1 MHDREPV
8 VTAADGGEVRTQP
21 TIERLVSDL
30 GGGVVDVLAAPQ
42 GLGITLSRT
51 VIHDPV
57 DPFEVEA
64 GDVVLGV
71 GVPDEGAVDLI
82 ERAAACS
89 AAAVLLKLRS
99 SAGRERVVAASEEGG
114 VALIAVAPEITWAQ
128 LHALVRT
135 SIVSAGQGSSDMIG
149 FGTPVGDLFA
159 LANAVAAMV
168 GGPTTIEDPQSRVL
182 AYSSDDQSIDEGRRQ
197 TILGRQVPEP
207 YVQHLQERGVFRQL
221 WGSEEVLRIDDI
233 TGPDGSR
240 VRPRLAVA
248 VRAGQEILG
257 SIWVAEG
264 DTPIGAD
271 AEEALRHASQIAALH
286 LVRNRSSEAL
296 ERRMRGE
303 LLRSLLDGRG
313 PSNVLADRL
322 DLEPRAGYVV
332 LGFELQTTQDAEVA
346 LQRERALDLIALYCE
361 AFRRRSVQVGV
372 GRTVYTLLPVG
383 EDARPEA
390 VTRLGRDVL
399 ERSRAALSVSL
410 HVAVSSTV
418 DHLRDVPRARE
429 EVDQILRV
437 LGEEPDAG
445 PFASFDD
452 VRPHVLLL
460 ELRDHVAGRPH
471 LLDGKVQ
478 RLVEEDGPDGIYL
491 DTLRAYLDSFGD
503 VPAAAR
509 ALDVHPNTFRY
520 RLRRVG
526 EIAGLDLDDPVDRLA
541 AELQLRLR

>member
-1 MHDREPV
+1 M
-8 VTAADGGEVRTQP
+8 TAVESGDLRTEP

-30 GGGVVDVLAAPQ
+30 GAGVLDVLAAPR
-42 GLGITLSRT
+42 GLDITLART
-51 VIHDPV
+51 VIHDPA
-57 DPFEVEA
+57 DALEVEA

-71 GVPDEGAVDLI
+71 GVVDAEAVDLV
-82 ERAAACS
+82 ERAAGSS
-89 AAAVLLKLRS
+89 AAAVLLKLRGE
-99 SAGRERVVAASEEGG
+99 AWREQLIAAAEEHD

-135 SIVSAGQGSSDMIG
+135 SIMSAGQASSDMMG

-207 YVQHLQERGVFRQL
+207 YVQRLQERGVFRQL
-221 WGSEEVLRIDDI
+221 WGSDEVLRIDDI
-233 TGPDGSR
+233 VGPDGSR

-264 DTPIGAD
+264 EAPIGPD

-332 LGFELQTTQDAEVA
+332 LGFELQTTEDAEVA

-372 GRTVYTLLPVG
+372 GRTVYTLLPVD
-383 EDARPEA
+383 EDAGHSA

-399 ERSRAALSVSL
+399 DRSRAALSVSL
-410 HVAVSSTV
+410 RVAVSSTV
-418 DHLRDVPRARE
+418 AHLREVPRARE

-445 PFASFDD
+445 PFAAFDD

-460 ELRDHVAGRPH
+460 ELRDHVASRPH
-471 LLDGKVQ
+471 LLEGKVE
-478 RLVEEDGPDGIYL
+478 RLAAEDGEDGIYL

-503 VPAAAR
+503 VPAAAQ

-520 RLRRVG
+520 RLRRLG

>member
-1 MHDREPV
+1 MK
-8 VTAADGGEVRTQP
+8 AARDVGLRAEATL
-21 TIERLVSDL
+21 ERLISDL
-30 GGGVVDVLAAPQ
+30 GGAVVEVLSAPH
-42 GLGITLSRT
+42 GLGVTLAQA
-51 VIHDPV
+51 VIHDAADDLEIEP
-57 DPFEVEA
+57 

-71 GVPDEGAVDLI
+71 GVRDAD
-82 ERAAACS
+82 
-89 AAAVLLKLRS
+89 AAAVVEGAARSGAVAVLVKLRTVEVRDRLVTL
-99 SAGRERVVAASEEGG
+99 AEAAD
-114 VALIAVAPEITWAQ
+114 VALVSVAPEITWAQ

-135 SIVSAGQGSSDMIG
+135 SIVSAGQVASEASG

-168 GGPTTIEDPQSRVL
+168 GGPTTIEDPQSRVM
-182 AYSSDDQSIDEGRRQ
+182 AYSSDDQTIDEGRRQ
-197 TILGRQVPEP
+197 TILGRQVPEY
-207 YVQHLQERGVFRQL
+207 YVKRLHEQGVFRRL
-221 WGSEEVLRIDDI
+221 WGSDDVLRLDDI
-233 TGPDGSR
+233 EGPDGSR

-264 DTPIGAD
+264 DTPLGAD

-286 LVRNRSSEAL
+286 LVRNRSGEAL

-322 DLEPRAGYVV
+322 DLDPLGGYVV
-332 LGFELQTTQDAEVA
+332 LGFELQTTEDAEVA

-383 EDARPEA
+383 EDARPDS
-390 VTRLGRDVL
+390 VTRLARDVL
-399 ERSRAALSVSL
+399 ERSREALSVRL

-418 DHLRDVPRARE
+418 ERLREAPRARE

-437 LGEEPDAG
+437 LAEGSDTG
-445 PFASFDD
+445 VFASFDD
-452 VRPHVLLL
+452 VRARALLL
-460 ELRDHVAGRPH
+460 ELRDHVAARPH
-471 LLDGKVQ
+471 LLEGKVQ
-478 RLVEEDGPDGIYL
+478 RLVEADGEEGVYV

-503 VPAAAR
+503 VPAAAK

-520 RLRRVG
+520 RLRRVS
-526 EIAGLDLDDPVDRLA
+526 EVADLDLDDPVERLA